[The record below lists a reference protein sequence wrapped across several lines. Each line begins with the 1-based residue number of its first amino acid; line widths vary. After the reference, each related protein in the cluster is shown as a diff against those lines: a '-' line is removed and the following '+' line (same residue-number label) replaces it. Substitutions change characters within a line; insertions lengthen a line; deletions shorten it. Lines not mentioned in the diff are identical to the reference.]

1 MHGDELPGQPNGA
14 GAGIGAAGDI
24 EPPDGTGTGDGIGAG
39 DDIGPGDGI
48 VVIGATT
55 LARRVCAALGEGGHP
70 VDHLAAPDDQDLR
83 RALAGRPAHVAVLVG
98 DDLSALR
105 YALAVRHVSGTV
117 RIVATVFDRT
127 VAQQLQSLL
136 RRCVTVSPADIL
148 APTLAGLCAEPG
160 DPGDAGEPLVPRAPG
175 APSTPGILAVWPDGD
190 GALAVRRHEEGL
202 VETAWRP
209 SPGARRRA
217 LLGRLRGQLQPHD
230 ADARLLLIGLLGIA
244 TVLALD
250 WLWLVVAFHKPA
262 STAFLE
268 AARVVAGVGPA
279 APHEGHPV
287 YEVIS
292 GIAMLVTVG
301 FTAVLTAGIV
311 DRLFGPRLVGVLGPR
326 VLPRSGHV
334 IVVGLGQ
341 VGLRLCQT
349 LRQLGVPVI
358 GVEREPAAPN
368 LRLARS
374 MGIPVVLAHGED
386 REVLARLGLARAH
399 ALAAVGSEDLDNI
412 AVAVAAH
419 GVAPDIRVVLRAG
432 EDEAIAETR
441 SLLPLGHTRDI
452 TRTSAAYVT
461 AHLTGTVPRRV
472 VADTDC
478 DYVDLPGSGL
488 TPWPVPARDDCGHIT
503 GGHATGGRTTG
514 GHAAVPR
521 SGDPAQAS
529 GGSRNCSMASSR

>member
-1 MHGDELPGQPNGA
+1 MAALPPARQTSTAVTTASSPTPPVVGDGGGSA
-14 GAGIGAAGDI
+14 
-24 EPPDGTGTGDGIGAG
+24 DGTPDEGSAASPKAPATT
-39 DDIGPGDGI
+39 PPSERF

-55 LARRVCAALGEGGHP
+55 LARRVCASLDGSGHR
-70 VDHLAAPDDQDLR
+70 VDHLAAPDDRDLR
-83 RALAGRPAHVAVLVG
+83 RALAARPDGVAVLVG

-105 YALAVRHVSGTV
+105 YALAVRHVCDRV
-117 RIVATVFDRT
+117 RIVVTVFDRT
-127 VAQQLQSLL
+127 VAQQLRLL
-136 RRCVTVSPADIL
+136 LHDCVPISPADLL
-148 APTLAGLCAEPG
+148 APTLAGLCV
-160 DPGDAGEPLVPRAPG
+160 DPD
-175 APSTPGILAVWPDGD
+175 
-190 GALAVRRHEEGL
+190 ALAVRDDGHGAVAVRRQRGRL
-202 VETAWRP
+202 VETPWRA
-209 SPGARRRA
+209 SAAARRRS

-230 ADARLLLIGLLGIA
+230 ADARLLLIGLLGIVA
-244 TVLALD
+244 VLALD
-250 WLWLVVAFHKPA
+250 WAWLVSVFHRPV

-279 APHEGHPV
+279 APHDGHPG
-287 YEVIS
+287 YEVVS
-292 GIAMLVTVG
+292 GVAMLVTVG
-301 FTAVLTAGIV
+301 FTALLTAGIV

-386 REVLARLGLARAH
+386 REVLARLGLGRAC
-399 ALAAVGSEDLDNI
+399 ALAAVGSHELDNI

-419 GVAPDIRVVLRAG
+419 AVAPEVRVVLRAG

-441 SLLPLGHTRDI
+441 SLLPLGLTRDI
-452 TRTSAAYVT
+452 VRTSAAYVT
-461 AHLTGTVPRRV
+461 AHLTSRPAGGPPRQV

-478 DYVDLPGSGL
+478 DYVDLPAHGL
-488 TPWPVPARDDCGHIT
+488 VGWPVPAGDDCGHVP
-503 GGHATGGRTTG
+503 
-514 GHAAVPR
+514 AAAA
-521 SGDPAQAS
+521 GDGLDTARAAPGA
-529 GGSRNCSMASSR
+529 G

>member
-1 MHGDELPGQPNGA
+1 MDQP
-14 GAGIGAAGDI
+14 
-24 EPPDGTGTGDGIGAG
+24 
-39 DDIGPGDGI
+39 DGI

-55 LARRVCAALGEGGHP
+55 LARRVCAALWESGHP

-83 RALAGRPAHVAVLVG
+83 RALAARPAHVAVLVG
-98 DDLSALR
+98 DDLAALR

-117 RIVATVFDRT
+117 RIVVTVFDRT

-136 RRCVTVSPADIL
+136 RRCVTVSPADLL
-148 APTLAGLCAEPG
+148 APTLAGLCVAPV
-160 DPGDAGEPLVPRAPG
+160 DPDV
-175 APSTPGILAVWPDGD
+175 LAVWHDGD
-190 GALAVRRHEEGL
+190 GAVAVRRREGRL
-202 VETAWRP
+202 VRTVWRP
-209 SPGARRRA
+209 SAGARRRA
-217 LLGRLRGQLQPHD
+217 VFGRLRGQLQPHD

-244 TVLALD
+244 AVLVLD
-250 WLWLVVAFHKPA
+250 WLWLVSAFHKPV

-279 APHEGHPV
+279 APHGGHPV
-287 YEVIS
+287 YEVVS
-292 GIAMLVTVG
+292 GAAMLVTVG
-301 FTAVLTAGIV
+301 FTALLTAGIV

-326 VLPRSGHV
+326 VLPRAGHV

-349 LRQLGVPVI
+349 LRQLGVPVV

-386 REVLARLGLARAH
+386 RAVLARLGLGRAH
-399 ALAAVGSEDLDNI
+399 ALAAVGSHELDNI

-441 SLLPLGHTRDI
+441 SLLPLGLTRDI

-461 AHLTGTVPRRV
+461 AHLTGAVPRRV
-472 VADTDC
+472 IADADC
-478 DYVDLPGSGL
+478 DHVELPGRGL
-488 TPWPVPARDDCGHIT
+488 VAWPVPARDDCGHVVESL
-503 GGHATGGRTTG
+503 ACDRTAG
-514 GHAAVPR
+514 PVPGCAALTAARPTEP
-521 SGDPAQAS
+521 SAP
-529 GGSRNCSMASSR
+529 SR

>member
-1 MHGDELPGQPNGA
+1 MATLPSARQTRTAPGHA
-14 GAGIGAAGDI
+14 
-24 EPPDGTGTGDGIGAG
+24 PPSTPSVPGDGTGAGEATPGEGRADAAVAEPPAYPVDEAETTGPDPATGPVGQDAG
-39 DDIGPGDGI
+39 M

-55 LARRVCAALGEGGHP
+55 LARRVCASLGESGHP

-83 RALAGRPAHVAVLVG
+83 RALAARPAGVAVLVG

-105 YALAVRHVSGTV
+105 YALAVRHVCDTV
-117 RIVATVFDRT
+117 RIVVTVFDRT
-127 VAQQLQSLL
+127 VAQQLRLL
-136 RRCVTVSPADIL
+136 LHHCVPVSPADLL
-148 APTLAGLCAEPG
+148 APTLAGLCV
-160 DPGDAGEPLVPRAPG
+160 DPDA
-175 APSTPGILAVWPDGD
+175 LAVWHDGH
-190 GALAVRRHEEGL
+190 GAVAVRRPDGRLE
-202 VETAWRP
+202 ETAWRA
-209 SPGARRRA
+209 SRGARRRA

-230 ADARLLLIGLLGIA
+230 ADARLLLIGLLGIVA
-244 TVLALD
+244 VLAAD
-250 WLWLVVAFHKPA
+250 WLWLVGVFHEPV

-279 APHEGHPV
+279 APHPGHPV
-287 YEVIS
+287 YEVVS
-292 GIAMLVTVG
+292 AVAMLVTVG
-301 FTAVLTAGIV
+301 FTALLTAGIV
-311 DRLFGPRLVGVLGPR
+311 DRLIGPRLVGVLGPR

-349 LRQLGVPVI
+349 LRQLGVPVV

-386 REVLARLGLARAH
+386 RAVLARLGLGRAR
-399 ALAAVGSEDLDNI
+399 ALAAVGSHELDNI

-432 EDEAIAETR
+432 EDEAIAGTR
-441 SLLPLGHTRDI
+441 SLLPLGLTRDI

-461 AHLTGTVPRRV
+461 AHLTAGPSGASPRRV

-478 DYVDLPGSGL
+478 DYVDLPGHGL
-488 TPWPVPARDDCGHIT
+488 VGRPVAAGDDCGHVP
-503 GGHATGGRTTG
+503 GGGERDS
-514 GHAAVPR
+514 VR
-521 SGDPAQAS
+521 SVLGA
-529 GGSRNCSMASSR
+529 G